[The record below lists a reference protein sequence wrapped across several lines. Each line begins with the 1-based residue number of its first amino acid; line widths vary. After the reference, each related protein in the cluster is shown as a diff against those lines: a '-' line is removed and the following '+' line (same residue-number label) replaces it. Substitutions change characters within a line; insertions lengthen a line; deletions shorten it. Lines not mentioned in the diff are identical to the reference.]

1 MALNVGNLVA
11 TLSLDKKGFDTGIQ
25 DAAKKTEGF
34 ASGFAG
40 KLSSLSPTLATMGET
55 VKGATSGIASKLS
68 SLSPS
73 IAAVG
78 DKFKGVTAGIK
89 DHLASLG
96 THFDAAKA
104 KLAGIVSSV
113 ATTMKSLAVPIAAVG
128 AAVGAAA
135 VYGVKKF
142 ADFEQGMN
150 QVFTLIPGASAE
162 VRDQMIADVK
172 KISSEMGIMTDQTIP
187 ALYDAIGAGVPPENV
202 FAFIEVA
209 QKAAVG
215 GATALTT
222 TIDGLT
228 SVVNAYGADVL
239 DVGTASDI
247 MFQTVNVG
255 KVSFEELANR
265 LYNVVPTA
273 QALGI
278 SFGEVGAAI
287 AAMTSQGVPAGVA
300 TTQLRQMFVE
310 LSKEGGKTSTLFKEL
325 AGKSFREFIA
335 SGGTVQ
341 EALQLLEKH
350 AAGANVGINDLFG
363 SVEAGAGALVL
374 TGRGTEAFTE
384 ALATMEDSA
393 GATQSAYET
402 MEQGINRQLEKL
414 AADFNIIVL
423 DIAGALVPVVNGYI
437 LPALRGIVDGIK
449 TVMSWFGNAA
459 DSPDALVGT
468 LRGSLAPAIDYFQG
482 KLSDLQAWW
491 DDHSP
496 AFLAAWD
503 ALSASIRWS
512 IENIVTPI
520 ATALVPV
527 LDFFQEKLAYLFDWY
542 EANAPLFIAA
552 WENIGAAIKWV
563 IDTVIVPLIEWAWP
577 YIETI
582 ISGVLDV
589 ILGAVKLF
597 ASLIAG
603 DWEAAGDALTDISK
617 GAMQALVGVISA
629 GWDIIA
635 TGIEFVGQGILDFVY
650 GLWSNIV
657 QWTEDSINQM
667 IDLINGFIRAI
678 NSVTGKVGI
687 SLPTIGHISL
697 KADKIEAPKI
707 KIPRWS
713 ETEIGKNLDAV
724 LRKEEEEEEEE
735 DIDKEFEDE
744 PESKPAPALPKSQL
758 PVAPKPEIPATPP
771 AATIPPVENP
781 EISVDVPEIP
791 ETEPPTI
798 PDLPEPGVPES
809 SPAPTPAFDLPIPVT
824 VINWPA
830 ALRPVQAAPS
840 AADERVEPVE
850 EEEDIDKEFE
860 KESEPEPAPTL
871 PKSSLPVAPKPETP
885 VAVVDVPEIPEG
897 EPPTIPAP
905 SVSVPALDT
914 PLPVSVTNWDQ
925 MVARSDVQ
933 EPGEQAA
940 VPAIEMPAIGPLP
953 AFEVPLPV
961 TVINWPDTLKPV
973 PAAPLT
979 EEERVTPADKEPD
992 VDEEFV
998 DLPEPTIVWPDLPK
1012 IQIPKIQIPDIVA
1025 AAMPP
1030 DPDAGALARI
1040 LGLIGGGETRVVV
1053 ELDGYAIGE
1062 TLFRTWN
1069 RRTGGALNG

>member
-1 MALNVGNLVA
+1 
-11 TLSLDKKGFDTGIQ
+11 
-25 DAAKKTEGF
+25 
-34 ASGFAG
+34 
-40 KLSSLSPTLATMGET
+40 MGEK

-68 SLSPS
+68 SLSPT

-89 DHLASLG
+89 GHLSSLG
-96 THFDAAKA
+96 THFDAAKI
-104 KLAGIVSSV
+104 KLAGIATSV
-113 ATTMKSLAVPIAAVG
+113 ATTMKSLALPIAAVG

-150 QVFTLIPGASAE
+150 QVFTLMPGASAE
-162 VRDQMIADVK
+162 VRDQMVADVK

-255 KVSFEELANR
+255 KVSFAELSQR

-278 SFGEVGAAI
+278 SFGNVGAAI

-325 AGKSFREFIA
+325 SGKSFREFIA

-393 GATQSAYET
+393 GATQAAYET
-402 MEQGINRQLEKL
+402 MEQGINRQLEKI
-414 AADFNIIVL
+414 AADFNIIIIDL
-423 DIAGALVPVVNGYI
+423 ASALVPVVNGYI

-503 ALSASIRWS
+503 ALSASIQWS

-563 IDTVIVPLIEWAWP
+563 IDTVIVPIIEWAWP

-582 ISGVLDV
+582 VSGVLDM
-589 ILGAVKLF
+589 LLANTKLF
-597 ASLIAG
+597 AALLAG
-603 DWEAAGDALTDISK
+603 DWEAAGDALTEISK
-617 GAMQALVGVISA
+617 GAMQALVSVISM
-629 GWDIIA
+629 GWDAIA
-635 TGIEFVGQGILDFVY
+635 TGIEFVGQGILGFVY
-650 GLWSNIV
+650 GLWTNIV
-657 QWTEDSINQM
+657 QWTEDSLNKM
-667 IDLINGFIRAI
+667 IDLINGFIEAA
-678 NSVTGKVGI
+678 NSVTEKVGI
-687 SLPTIGHISL
+687 SLPKLGRIHL
-697 KADKIEAPKI
+697 QADKIEIPKL
-707 KIPRWS
+707 KIQRWS
-713 ETEIGKNLDAV
+713 ETSFSKEIDAF
-724 LRKEEEEEEEE
+724 LKKDGEEEEEE
-735 DIDKEFEDE
+735 DIDKEFDDE
-744 PESKPAPALPKSQL
+744 PEPELTTTPFTEVPEPSPTPAPSTE
-758 PVAPKPEIPATPP
+758 VPETLI
-771 AATIPPVENP
+771 
-781 EISVDVPEIP
+781 DVPETTIDTPGIP
-791 ETEPPTI
+791 E
-798 PDLPEPGVPES
+798 S
-809 SPAPTPAFDLPIPVT
+809 
-824 VINWPA
+824 
-830 ALRPVQAAPS
+830 
-840 AADERVEPVE
+840 
-850 EEEDIDKEFE
+850 
-860 KESEPEPAPTL
+860 
-871 PKSSLPVAPKPETP
+871 
-885 VAVVDVPEIPEG
+885 

-905 SVSVPALDT
+905 AVSVPALDT

-925 MVARSDVQ
+925 MVARTDVQ
-933 EPGEQAA
+933 VPEEPAA
-940 VPAIEMPAIGPLP
+940 GPEVEVIPVDIPEVPESEIPVVEPPAVVTPAPELPDLPEPVVPEPSPAPTP
-953 AFEVPLPV
+953 AFSLPLPV
-961 TVINWPDTLKPV
+961 TVINWPDTLKPM
-973 PAAPLT
+973 PAVPLT
-979 EEERVTPADKEPD
+979 EEERVTPADEGSD
-992 VDEEFV
+992 IDEEFG

-1012 IQIPKIQIPDIVA
+1012 IQIPKIQVPDIA
-1025 AAMPP
+1025 AAIMPP
-1030 DPDAGALARI
+1030 DPDAGALTRI

-1053 ELDGYAIGE
+1053 ELDGNAIGE

>member
-1 MALNVGNLVA
+1 MALNVGNLIA
-11 TLSLDKKGFDTGIQ
+11 TLGLDKKGFDSGIQ

-34 ASGFAG
+34 AAGFSS
-40 KLSSLSPTLATMGET
+40 KLSSLSAPLATMGET
-55 VKGATSGIASKLS
+55 VKGTTSGIASKLS

-89 DHLASLG
+89 DHLTSLG

-150 QVFTLIPGASAE
+150 QVFTLMPGASAE

-278 SFGEVGAAI
+278 SFGNVGAAI

-374 TGRGTEAFTE
+374 TGHGTEAFTE

-393 GATQSAYET
+393 GATQAAYET

-414 AADFNIIVL
+414 AADFNIIIL
-423 DIAGALVPVVNGYI
+423 DLAGALVPVVNGYV

-449 TVMSWFGNAA
+449 TMMSWFGDAA

-468 LRGSLAPAIDYFQG
+468 LRGSLAPAVEYFQG
-482 KLSDLQAWW
+482 KLDDLKAWW
-491 DDHSP
+491 DKHSP

-520 ATALVPV
+520 ATALIPV

-542 EANAPLFIAA
+542 EENSPIFIAA
-552 WENIGAAIKWV
+552 WENIGAAIQWV
-563 IDTVIVPLIEWAWP
+563 VETVIVPIIEWAWP

-667 IDLINGFIRAI
+667 IDLINGFIQAI

-735 DIDKEFEDE
+735 DIDKEFEDAKTDE
-744 PESKPAPALPKSQL
+744 QAPLTPAPPIVAKPEKPAK
-758 PVAPKPEIPATPP
+758 
-771 AATIPPVENP
+771 PPVVVQKP
-781 EISVDVPEIP
+781 PVLPEIP
-791 ETEPPTI
+791 EPDLGMPEEGQPMIGAPTVEVIEIVETAAPEVEVPDMEAVISPTIEAPSPVVEVTEPPGNPSLTI
-798 PDLPEPGVPES
+798 DVPVLEPPLSMVAPIPVAVVNWPDFLRPAPDPDPLEGEEQDAEAEEPDVDAEFSDLPEPAIEWPVLPEIRIPEIAVPDLAEIV
-809 SPAPTPAFDLPIPVT
+809 PAPIL
-824 VINWPA
+824 
-830 ALRPVQAAPS
+830 
-840 AADERVEPVE
+840 
-850 EEEDIDKEFE
+850 
-860 KESEPEPAPTL
+860 
-871 PKSSLPVAPKPETP
+871 
-885 VAVVDVPEIPEG
+885 
-897 EPPTIPAP
+897 
-905 SVSVPALDT
+905 
-914 PLPVSVTNWDQ
+914 
-925 MVARSDVQ
+925 
-933 EPGEQAA
+933 EPGFFAR
-940 VPAIEMPAIGPLP
+940 VLDLIGP
-953 AFEVPLPV
+953 A
-961 TVINWPDTLKPV
+961 
-973 PAAPLT
+973 
-979 EEERVTPADKEPD
+979 
-992 VDEEFV
+992 
-998 DLPEPTIVWPDLPK
+998 
-1012 IQIPKIQIPDIVA
+1012 
-1025 AAMPP
+1025 
-1030 DPDAGALARI
+1030 
-1040 LGLIGGGETRVVV
+1040 GGETRVVV
-1053 ELDGYAIGE
+1053 ELDGNAIGE

>member
-1 MALNVGNLVA
+1 
-11 TLSLDKKGFDTGIQ
+11 
-25 DAAKKTEGF
+25 
-34 ASGFAG
+34 
-40 KLSSLSPTLATMGET
+40 MGEK

-113 ATTMKSLAVPIAAVG
+113 ATTMKSLALPIAAAG

-150 QVFTLIPGASAE
+150 QVFTLMPGASAE

-215 GATALTT
+215 GATDLTT

-228 SVVNAYGADVL
+228 SVVNAYGADIL
-239 DVGTASDI
+239 DAATASDI

-255 KVSFEELANR
+255 KVSFEDLANR

-287 AAMTSQGVPAGVA
+287 AAMTAQGVPASVA

-325 AGKSFREFIA
+325 SGKSFREFIA
-335 SGGTVQ
+335 GGGTVQ

-350 AAGANVGINDLFG
+350 AGAANVGINDLFG
-363 SVEAGAGALVL
+363 SVEAGSGALVL

-414 AADFNIIVL
+414 AADFNVIVL
-423 DIAGALVPVVNGYI
+423 DIAGALVPVVNDYI

-449 TVMSWFGNAA
+449 TVMSWFGAAA
-459 DSPDALVGT
+459 DSPDSLVGS
-468 LRGSLAPAIDYFQG
+468 LRGSLAPAVEYFQG
-482 KLSDLQAWW
+482 KLDDLQAWW

-503 ALSASIRWS
+503 ALSASIQWS

-527 LDFFQEKLAYLFDWY
+527 LDFFQEKLAYIFDWY

-552 WENIGAAIKWV
+552 WENIGAAVKWV

-582 ISGVLDV
+582 ISGVLDM
-589 ILGAVKLF
+589 LLSKVKLF
-597 ASLIAG
+597 TALLAG
-603 DWEAAGDALTDISK
+603 DWEAAGEALTEISK
-617 GAMQALVGVISA
+617 GATQALVGVISM
-629 GWDIIA
+629 GWDAIA
-635 TGIEFVGQGILDFVY
+635 TGIEWVGQGILGFVY
-650 GLWSNIV
+650 GLWKNIV
-657 QWTEDSINQM
+657 QWTEDSLNKM
-667 IDLINGFIRAI
+667 IDLINGFIEAA
-678 NSVTGKVGI
+678 NSVTEKVGI
-687 SLPTIGHISL
+687 SLPKLGRIHL
-697 KADKIEAPKI
+697 QADKIEIPKL
-707 KIPRWS
+707 KIQRWS
-713 ETEIGKNLDAV
+713 ETSFSKEIDEFLKKDE
-724 LRKEEEEEEEE
+724 EEEEEEEE

-744 PESKPAPALPKSQL
+744 PEREPAPALPKSQL

-771 AATIPPVENP
+771 AATIRRTRDPGDRNPDDPGTVGIVPALDIRSPSPSRWRSRNSRISPTYRRLPPIP
-781 EISVDVPEIP
+781 PTSVEIP

-809 SPAPTPAFDLPIPVT
+809 SPAPTPAFSLPLPVT
-824 VINWPA
+824 VINWPD
-830 ALRPVQAAPS
+830 ALRPVQAAPP
-840 AADERVEPVE
+840 ATEEQAEPAE

-860 KESEPEPAPTL
+860 KELEPEPTL
-871 PKSSLPVAPKPETP
+871 SPPKFGLPVAPKPE
-885 VAVVDVPEIPEG
+885 
-897 EPPTIPAP
+897 IPA
-905 SVSVPALDT
+905 VP
-914 PLPVSVTNWDQ
+914 P
-925 MVARSDVQ
+925 
-933 EPGEQAA
+933 AA
-940 VPAIEMPAIGPLP
+940 FSL
-953 AFEVPLPV
+953 PLPV

-973 PAAPLT
+973 PAVPLT

-1012 IQIPKIQIPDIVA
+1012 IQIPKIQVPDIVA

-1030 DPDAGALARI
+1030 DPDAGALTRI

>member
-1 MALNVGNLVA
+1 MALNVGNLIA
-11 TLSLDKKGFDTGIQ
+11 TLGLDKKGFDSGIQ

-34 ASGFAG
+34 AAGFSS
-40 KLSSLSPTLATMGET
+40 KLSSLSAPLATMGET
-55 VKGATSGIASKLS
+55 VKGTTSGIASKLS

-89 DHLASLG
+89 DHLTSLG

-150 QVFTLIPGASAE
+150 QVFTLMPGASAE

-278 SFGEVGAAI
+278 SFGNVGAAI

-414 AADFNIIVL
+414 AADFNIIFL
-423 DIAGALVPVVNGYI
+423 DLAGALVPVVNGCI

-449 TVMSWFGNAA
+449 TMMSWFGDAA

-468 LRGSLAPAIDYFQG
+468 LRGSLAPAVEYFQG
-482 KLSDLQAWW
+482 KLDDLKAWW
-491 DDHSP
+491 DKHSP

-520 ATALVPV
+520 ATALIPV

-563 IDTVIVPLIEWAWP
+563 IDTVIVPIIEWAWP

-582 ISGVLDV
+582 ISGVLDM
-589 ILGAVKLF
+589 LLANTKLF
-597 ASLIAG
+597 AALLAG
-603 DWEAAGDALTDISK
+603 DWEAAGDALTEIAK
-617 GAMQALVGVISA
+617 GAMQALIGVISM
-629 GWDIIA
+629 GWDAIA
-635 TGIEFVGQGILDFVY
+635 TGIEFVGQGILGFVY
-650 GLWSNIV
+650 GLWTNIV
-657 QWTEDSINQM
+657 QWTEDSLNKM
-667 IDLINGFIRAI
+667 IDLINGFIEAA
-678 NSVTGKVGI
+678 NSVTEKVGI
-687 SLPTIGHISL
+687 SLPKLGRIHL
-697 KADKIEAPKI
+697 QADKIEIPKL
-707 KIPRWS
+707 KIQRWS
-713 ETEIGKNLDAV
+713 ETSFSKEIDAF
-724 LRKEEEEEEEE
+724 LKKDGEEEEEE
-735 DIDKEFEDE
+735 DIDKEFDDE
-744 PESKPAPALPKSQL
+744 PEPELTTTPFTEVPEPSPTPAPSTEVPETLIDVPETTIDTPGIPESETPTISTPTVSVPALDT
-758 PVAPKPEIPATPP
+758 PVPVSVTNWDQMVARTDVQVPEEPAAGPEVEVIPVDIPEVPESEIPVVEPP
-771 AATIPPVENP
+771 AVVTPAPELPDLPDLPESEIPPISPTSVEIP
-781 EISVDVPEIP
+781 ESEIPPISPTSVEIP

-809 SPAPTPAFDLPIPVT
+809 SPAPTPAF
-824 VINWPA
+824 
-830 ALRPVQAAPS
+830 
-840 AADERVEPVE
+840 
-850 EEEDIDKEFE
+850 
-860 KESEPEPAPTL
+860 
-871 PKSSLPVAPKPETP
+871 SL
-885 VAVVDVPEIPEG
+885 
-897 EPPTIPAP
+897 
-905 SVSVPALDT
+905 
-914 PLPVSVTNWDQ
+914 
-925 MVARSDVQ
+925 
-933 EPGEQAA
+933 
-940 VPAIEMPAIGPLP
+940 
-953 AFEVPLPV
+953 PLPV
-961 TVINWPDTLKPV
+961 TVINWPDTLKPM
-973 PAAPLT
+973 PAVPLT
-979 EEERVTPADKEPD
+979 EEERVTPADEGSD
-992 VDEEFV
+992 IDEEFG

-1012 IQIPKIQIPDIVA
+1012 IQIPKIQVPDIA
-1025 AAMPP
+1025 AAIMPP
-1030 DPDAGALARI
+1030 DPDAGALTRI

-1053 ELDGYAIGE
+1053 ELDGYVIGE

>member
-34 ASGFAG
+34 AGGFSD
-40 KLSSLSPTLATMGET
+40 KLSSLSPSIATMGEK

-104 KLAGIVSSV
+104 KLAGIATSV
-113 ATTMKSLAVPIAAVG
+113 ATTMKSLALPIAAAG
-128 AAVGAAA
+128 AAAGAAA

-150 QVFTLIPGASAE
+150 QVFTLMPGASAE

-215 GATALTT
+215 GATDLTT

-228 SVVNAYGADVL
+228 SVVNAYGADIL

-255 KVSFEELANR
+255 KVSFAELSQR

-287 AAMTSQGVPAGVA
+287 AAMTAQGVPASVA

-310 LSKEGGKTSTLFKEL
+310 LSKEGGKTSELFKSL
-325 AGKSFREFIA
+325 AGQSFREFITG
-335 SGGTVQ
+335 GGTVQ
-341 EALQLLEKH
+341 EALQLLEKY
-350 AAGANVGINDLFG
+350 AGEANVGINDLFG
-363 SVEAGAGALVL
+363 SVEAGSGALVL
-374 TGRGTEAFTE
+374 TGRGTDAFTE

-393 GATQSAYET
+393 GATESAYEM

-414 AADFNIIVL
+414 AADFNVIVL

-449 TVMSWFGNAA
+449 TVMSWFGAAA
-459 DSPDALVGT
+459 DSPDSLVGT

-563 IDTVIVPLIEWAWP
+563 IDTVIVPIIEWAWP

-582 ISGVLDV
+582 ISGVLDM
-589 ILGAVKLF
+589 LLSTVKLF
-597 ASLIAG
+597 TALLAG
-603 DWEAAGDALTDISK
+603 DWEAAGEALTEIAK
-617 GAMQALVGVISA
+617 GAMQALVGVISM
-629 GWDIIA
+629 GWDAIA
-635 TGIEFVGQGILDFVY
+635 TGIEFVGQGILGFVY
-650 GLWSNIV
+650 GLWTNIV
-657 QWTEDSINQM
+657 QWTEDSLNKM
-667 IDLINGFIRAI
+667 IDLINGFIEAA
-678 NSVTGKVGI
+678 NSVTEKVGI
-687 SLPTIGHISL
+687 SLPKLGRIHL
-697 KADKIEAPKI
+697 QADKIEIPKL
-707 KIPRWS
+707 KIQRWS
-713 ETEIGKNLDAV
+713 ETSFSKEIDEFLKKDE
-724 LRKEEEEEEEE
+724 EEEEEEEE

-744 PESKPAPALPKSQL
+744 PEREPAPALPKSQL

-771 AATIPPVENP
+771 AAAIPPVENP

-791 ETEPPTI
+791 ETET
-798 PDLPEPGVPES
+798 
-809 SPAPTPAFDLPIPVT
+809 
-824 VINWPA
+824 
-830 ALRPVQAAPS
+830 
-840 AADERVEPVE
+840 
-850 EEEDIDKEFE
+850 
-860 KESEPEPAPTL
+860 
-871 PKSSLPVAPKPETP
+871 
-885 VAVVDVPEIPEG
+885 
-897 EPPTIPAP
+897 PTIPAP

-925 MVARSDVQ
+925 MVARTDVQ
-933 EPGEQAA
+933 VPEEPAAGREVEVIPVDIPEVSESEIPVVEPPVVVTLAPELPDLPEPG
-940 VPAIEMPAIGPLP
+940 VPEPSPAPTP
-953 AFEVPLPV
+953 AFSLPLPV

-973 PAAPLT
+973 PAVPLT
-979 EEERVTPADKEPD
+979 EEEQIAPVEEEPD

-1012 IQIPKIQIPDIVA
+1012 IQIPTIQVPDIA
-1025 AAMPP
+1025 AAIMPP
-1030 DPDAGALARI
+1030 DPDAGALAWI

>member
-1 MALNVGNLVA
+1 MALNVGNLIA
-11 TLSLDKKGFDTGIQ
+11 TLGLDKKGFDSGIQ

-55 VKGATSGIASKLS
+55 VKGTTSGIASKLS

-89 DHLASLG
+89 DHLTSLG

-150 QVFTLIPGASAE
+150 QVFTLMPGASAE

-202 FAFIEVA
+202 FSFIEVA

-215 GATALTT
+215 GATDLTT

-255 KVSFEELANR
+255 KVSFAELANR

-278 SFGEVGAAI
+278 SFGDVGAAI
-287 AAMTSQGVPAGVA
+287 AAMTSQGVPASVA

-310 LSKEGGKTSTLFKEL
+310 LSKEGGKTSELFRSF
-325 AGKSFREFIA
+325 AGTSFREFIA
-335 SGGTVQ
+335 AGGTVQ

-350 AAGANVGINDLFG
+350 AAGANIGINDLFG
-363 SVEAGAGALVL
+363 SVEAGSGALVL
-374 TGRGTEAFTE
+374 TGRGTAAFTE
-384 ALATMEDSA
+384 ALATMETAS
-393 GATQSAYET
+393 GATQAAYET

-414 AADFNIIVL
+414 AADFNIIIL
-423 DIAGALVPVVNGYI
+423 DLAGALVPVVNGYI

-449 TVMSWFGNAA
+449 TVMSWFGDAA

-468 LRGSLAPAIDYFQG
+468 LRGSLAPAIEYFQG
-482 KLSDLQAWW
+482 KLDDLRAWW
-491 DDHSP
+491 DKHNP

-503 ALSASIRWS
+503 ALSASIQWS

-563 IDTVIVPLIEWAWP
+563 IDTVIVPIIEWAWP

-582 ISGVLDV
+582 VSGVLDM
-589 ILGAVKLF
+589 LLANTKLF
-597 ASLIAG
+597 AALLAG
-603 DWEAAGDALTDISK
+603 DWEAAGDALTEISK
-617 GAMQALVGVISA
+617 GAMQALVSVISM
-629 GWDIIA
+629 GWDAIA
-635 TGIEFVGQGILDFVY
+635 TGIEWVGQGILGFVY
-650 GLWSNIV
+650 GLWKNIV
-657 QWTEDSINQM
+657 QWTEDSLNKM
-667 IDLINGFIRAI
+667 IDLINGFIEAA
-678 NSVTGKVGI
+678 NSVTEKVGI
-687 SLPTIGHISL
+687 SLPKLGRIHL
-697 KADKIEAPKI
+697 QADKIEIPKL
-707 KIPRWS
+707 KIQRWS
-713 ETEIGKNLDAV
+713 ETSFSKEIDAF
-724 LRKEEEEEEEE
+724 LKKDGEEEEEE
-735 DIDKEFEDE
+735 DIDKEFDDE
-744 PESKPAPALPKSQL
+744 PEPELTTTPFTEVPEPSPTPAPSTE
-758 PVAPKPEIPATPP
+758 VPETLI
-771 AATIPPVENP
+771 
-781 EISVDVPEIP
+781 DVPETTIDTPGIP
-791 ETEPPTI
+791 ESETPTI
-798 PDLPEPGVPES
+798 S
-809 SPAPTPAFDLPIPVT
+809 TPTV
-824 VINWPA
+824 
-830 ALRPVQAAPS
+830 
-840 AADERVEPVE
+840 
-850 EEEDIDKEFE
+850 
-860 KESEPEPAPTL
+860 
-871 PKSSLPVAPKPETP
+871 
-885 VAVVDVPEIPEG
+885 
-897 EPPTIPAP
+897 
-905 SVSVPALDT
+905 
-914 PLPVSVTNWDQ
+914 
-925 MVARSDVQ
+925 
-933 EPGEQAA
+933 
-940 VPAIEMPAIGPLP
+940 
-953 AFEVPLPV
+953 
-961 TVINWPDTLKPV
+961 
-973 PAAPLT
+973 
-979 EEERVTPADKEPD
+979 
-992 VDEEFV
+992 
-998 DLPEPTIVWPDLPK
+998 
-1012 IQIPKIQIPDIVA
+1012 
-1025 AAMPP
+1025 
-1030 DPDAGALARI
+1030 
-1040 LGLIGGGETRVVV
+1040 
-1053 ELDGYAIGE
+1053 
-1062 TLFRTWN
+1062 
-1069 RRTGGALNG
+1069 